1 MSGTISLKTHFGALA
16 TKCSISSV
24 RRRIPLVLN
33 SCVMGLQAPKFE
45 SALPDS
51 DPAAV
56 YLDSVDGLNYD
67 QLRAIQR
74 VSGAEQEK
82 SRTLKKK
89 EKK

>member
-1 MSGTISLKTHFGALA
+1 
-16 TKCSISSV
+16 
-24 RRRIPLVLN
+24 
-33 SCVMGLQAPKFE
+33 MGLQAPKFE